1 MLNKEDILSL
11 KLSSRFCRRK
21 QRDLPDIKDIV
32 EECSAGL
39 GMKAPELICCESL
52 TRSFNAFYLM
62 GESYILYDA
71 CLIEAL
77 YIYDLILASGAKQQD
92 MDKFFYKLFGEEC
105 IRNRDLVHALYF
117 AGKYRSLQYSFDLD
131 EDAYGHVKPQIACQS
146 YFLIG
151 HELGHLKLKE
161 PNSEGIPA
169 GYKKFVRGAIG
180 VTTRRSMKEKNLSI
194 SEYAMKH
201 GDFFPVSS
209 PPQSLYE
216 YLDMLMENGKFVAFM
231 EECYCDFIGYQL
243 LKEKYGGTDFFI
255 NAISKALNYLLTQ
268 EAIRSDLHDGVERVK
283 DVLRDITVTLF
294 YSGQRVIMLLLA
306 LGMNHNGE
314 MEKAYVDTHDRDQL
328 TDRLPAFIQEL
339 PDEEAMNRVSEADLP
354 NIDRERLEKAL
365 MQEFYYCSV
374 SL

>member
-1 MLNKEDILSL
+1 MLNKEEVLSRKLSL
-11 KLSSRFCRRK
+11 RYCRRK
-21 QRDLPDIKDIV
+21 QRDLPDIKVIV

-39 GMKAPELICCESL
+39 GMKSPELICCESL

-117 AGKYRSLQYSFDLD
+117 AGKYRGMKYSFDLD
-131 EDAYGHVKPQIACQS
+131 EGAYGHVKSQIACQS

-161 PNSEGIPA
+161 PISEGIPA
-169 GYKKFVRGAIG
+169 GYKQFIRAAIG

-243 LKEKYGGTDFFI
+243 LKELYGGTDFFI

-339 PDEEAMNRVSEADLP
+339 PDEEAMNRVSEADLS
-354 NIDRERLEKAL
+354 NNDRERLEKAL
-365 MQEFYYCSV
+365 MREFYYCSV
-374 SL
+374 VP

>member
-21 QRDLPDIKDIV
+21 KRDLPDIKAIV
-32 EECSAGL
+32 AECSEGL
-39 GMKAPELICCESL
+39 GMKAPELLCCESL
-52 TRSFNAFYLM
+52 TRSFNAFHLM
-62 GESYILYDA
+62 GKPYLIYDA

-77 YIYDLILASGAKQQD
+77 YIYDLILASDAKQQD

-117 AGKYRSLQYSFDLD
+117 AGKYRGMKYSFDLD
-131 EDAYGHVKPQIACQS
+131 EDAYGYVKSQIACQS

-169 GYKKFVRGAIG
+169 GYKQFIRAAIG

-328 TDRLPAFIQEL
+328 TDRLTSFIQEL
-339 PDEEAMNRVSEADLP
+339 PDVDVMNRVSEADLP

-374 SL
+374 VP

>member
-21 QRDLPDIKDIV
+21 QRDLPDIKAIV

-52 TRSFNAFYLM
+52 TRSFSAFHLM
-62 GESYILYDA
+62 GEPYIIYDA

-117 AGKYRSLQYSFDLD
+117 AGKYRSMQYSFDLT
-131 EDAYGHVKPQIACQS
+131 EGAYGQVKSQIACQS

-161 PNSEGIPA
+161 PHSEGIPA
-169 GYKKFVRGAIG
+169 GYKQFVRGAIG
-180 VTTRRSMKEKNLSI
+180 AMTKRGMKEHNQTI
-194 SEYAMKH
+194 AEYAS
-201 GDFFPVSS
+201 DRANYFPVTHA
-209 PPQSLYE
+209 PQTLDE
-216 YLDMLMENGKFVAFM
+216 YLAMLMADSKFLGFL
-231 EECYCDFIGYQL
+231 EECYCDFVGFKL
-243 LKEKYGGTDFFI
+243 LVEEYRSPDVSV
-255 NAISKALNYLLTQ
+255 NAISSALNYLITQ
-268 EAIRSDLHDGVERVK
+268 EAIHSDLHDGVEQAK
-283 DVLRDITVTLF
+283 NVLRDAKATLF
-294 YSGQRVIMLLLA
+294 YSIQRVMMLLLI
-306 LGMNHNGE
+306 LGMNQ
-314 MEKAYVDTHDRDQL
+314 MEDIERAFRETHDRDQL
-328 TDRLPAFIQEL
+328 TDRLSAFIQEL
-339 PDEEAMNRVSEADLP
+339 PGEDAMKRVSEADLP

-374 SL
+374 AP

>member
-21 QRDLPDIKDIV
+21 QRDLPDIKAIV

-52 TRSFNAFYLM
+52 TRSFNAFHLM
-62 GESYILYDA
+62 GEPYIIYDA

-117 AGKYRSLQYSFDLD
+117 AGKYRSMQYSFDLT
-131 EDAYGHVKPQIACQS
+131 EGTYGQVKSQIACQS

-169 GYKKFVRGAIG
+169 GYKQFVRGAIG
-180 VTTRRSMKEKNLSI
+180 AMTKRGMKEHNQTI
-194 SEYAMKH
+194 AEYAS
-201 GDFFPVSS
+201 DRANYFPVTHA
-209 PPQSLYE
+209 PQTLDE
-216 YLDMLMENGKFVAFM
+216 YLGMLMADSKFLGFV
-231 EECYCDFIGYQL
+231 EECYCDFVGFKL
-243 LKEKYGGTDFFI
+243 LVEEYRSPDVSV
-255 NAISKALNYLLTQ
+255 NAISSALNYLITQ
-268 EAIRSDLHDGVERVK
+268 EAIRSDLHDSVQQAK
-283 DVLRDITVTLF
+283 NVLRDAKATLF
-294 YSGQRVIMLLLA
+294 YSVQRVMMLLLT
-306 LGMNHNGE
+306 LGMNQ
-314 MEKAYVDTHDRDQL
+314 MEDMERAFRETHDRDQL
-328 TDRLPAFIQEL
+328 TDRLSAFIQEL
-339 PDEEAMNRVSEADLP
+339 PDEQAMNRVSEADLP

>member
-21 QRDLPDIKDIV
+21 QRDLPDIKAIV
-32 EECSAGL
+32 AECSEGL
-39 GMKAPELICCESL
+39 GMKAPELLCCESL
-52 TRSFNAFYLM
+52 TRSFNAFHLM
-62 GESYILYDA
+62 GEPYIIYDA

-117 AGKYRSLQYSFDLD
+117 AGKYRSMQYSFDLN
-131 EDAYGHVKPQIACQS
+131 EGAYAQVKSQIACQS

-169 GYKKFVRGAIG
+169 GYKQFVRGAIG
-180 VTTRRSMKEKNLSI
+180 AMTKRGMKEHNQTI
-194 SEYAMKH
+194 AEYAS
-201 GDFFPVSS
+201 DRANYFPVSK
-209 PPQSLYE
+209 PFQTLND
-216 YLDMLMENGKFVAFM
+216 YLDMLMVDSKFLGFV
-231 EECYCDFIGYQL
+231 EECYCDFIGFKL
-243 LKEKYGGTDFFI
+243 LVEEYRSPDVSV
-255 NAISKALNYLLTQ
+255 NAISSALNYLITQ
-268 EAIRSDLHDGVERVK
+268 EAIRSDLHDGVEQAK
-283 DVLRDITVTLF
+283 NVLRDAKDTLF
-294 YSGQRVIMLLLA
+294 YSIQRVMMLLLI
-306 LGMNHNGE
+306 LGMNQ
-314 MEKAYVDTHDRDQL
+314 MEDMERAFRETHDRDQL
-328 TDRLPAFIQEL
+328 TDRLAAFIQEL
-339 PDEEAMNRVSEADLP
+339 PDEDAMNRVSEADLP

-374 SL
+374 AP